1 MQKVVEFERD
11 KLCVKLKL
19 FKHVIMSNARILLL
33 GTRMNIG
40 SSVNKNFVMRG
51 LFSIHRLRIL
61 ALSIIVSRQ
70 ASLVKVKYFF
80 IAIYLSVILQSPLP
94 LFLQYLYSFR
104 FFIWLIITS
113 GNGENSNTCLNC
125 QCLKI

>member
-19 FKHVIMSNARILLL
+19 FKHVIMSNARI
-33 GTRMNIG
+33 
-40 SSVNKNFVMRG
+40 
-51 LFSIHRLRIL
+51 FSIFSLHRLRIL

-80 IAIYLSVILQSPLP
+80 IAIYLSVILQSPCPCSYYTYTL
-94 LFLQYLYSFR
+94 LGSLYGS
-104 FFIWLIITS
+104 
-113 GNGENSNTCLNC
+113 
-125 QCLKI
+125 

>member
-94 LFLQYLYSFR
+94 LFLLYLYSFR

-113 GNGENSNTCLNC
+113 ENGENSNTCLNC